1 MMLRL
6 ILLLANVIVA
16 LNKKVD
22 ALESFGWAARSLK
35 FRADAYSAM
44 AEISLQNQDWE
55 NASRYARNA
64 LDFNRFHMGARVVLT
79 VAARASGNTVA
90 AIRQIGG
97 IRALDPLNHFAKME
111 QFLIS
116 KLEGDKQAV
125 LNSHRSELNYQTY
138 LELAILYFNLGRN
151 DDAISVLE
159 LAPQHPLVDLWWSY
173 LMDTKDP
180 EKSGQYL
187 ARIADLSPSLV
198 FPYRPET
205 LKSTGVGD

>member
-1 MMLRL
+1 MNLDKDNL
-6 ILLLANVIVA
+6 PA
-16 LNKKVD
+16 LNALADLQIRSAQYDQALGTVKKSLKIDIYSPDANFIAGNCYMALNMKVD

-44 AEISLQNQDWE
+44 AEISLQKQDWE
-55 NASRYARNA
+55 NASRYARNS

-79 VAARASGNTVA
+79 IAARASGNTVA
-90 AIRQIGG
+90 AISQIGA

-151 DDAISVLE
+151 DDALAVLE
-159 LAPQHPLVDLWWSY
+159 LAPQHS
-173 LMDTKDP
+173 
-180 EKSGQYL
+180 
-187 ARIADLSPSLV
+187 
-198 FPYRPET
+198 
-205 LKSTGVGD
+205 